1 MKKIVPIIGLVILS
15 TACNSEAEE
24 ILEESLNTE
33 STVEMKPEVNEIN
46 EASSATVDEV
56 QSLETE
62 RNKSS
67 EWTYEVVSIS
77 EGNWGY
83 QLFQHGKMVINQ
95 TTIPSVQGNNAFDS
109 EEKAERTAKYILHKL
124 ENGIFPPTVDQKELE
139 ELDVLRD

>member
-1 MKKIVPIIGLVILS
+1 MKKIIPIIGLIVIA
-15 TACNSEAEE
+15 TACNSATEE
-24 ILEESLNTE
+24 IIEENMESSLEIE
-33 STVEMKPEVNEIN
+33 PEVNEIS
-46 EASSATVDEV
+46 EASSATIEDNEP
-56 QSLETE
+56 LETE
-62 RNKSS
+62 QSTSS

-109 EEKAERTAKYILHKL
+109 EEKAERTAKHILHKL

-139 ELDVLRD
+139 ELGVLRD

>member
-1 MKKIVPIIGLVILS
+1 MKKIVPIIGLIAIT
-15 TACNSEAEE
+15 TACNSEAKEKIEE
-24 ILEESLNTE
+24 IENTE
-33 STVEMKPEVNEIN
+33 STVEMEPEVNEIN
-46 EASSATVDEV
+46 EASSVTVDDV
-56 QSLETE
+56 QSSEIE
-62 RNKSS
+62 QSKPS

-109 EEKAERTAKYILHKL
+109 EEKAERTARHILHKL

-139 ELDVLRD
+139 ELGVLRD

>member
-1 MKKIVPIIGLVILS
+1 MKKIIPIIGLVVIA

-24 ILEESLNTE
+24 TIEENMNTE
-33 STVEMKPEVNEIN
+33 STVEMESEADEIN
-46 EASSATVDEV
+46 ETSSTTADEV
-56 QSLETE
+56 QPLETE
-62 RNKSS
+62 QSKPS

-77 EGNWGY
+77 DGNWGY

-109 EEKAERTAKYILHKL
+109 EEKAERTAKHILHKL

-139 ELDVLRD
+139 ELGVLSD